1 MYYKYMNAFYWAVVT
16 TTTVGYGDI
25 VPVNKFEIGLAVMII
40 IVAVAYYSYVIGNL
54 SFLFASILGEENETA
69 RRKAQIKK
77 FLNVHDYPEEIIE
90 KITLKKE
97 EVEGIIDILPVN
109 LKVQMLLVLY
119 KEPILRINLLR
130 NKNPHFIID
139 YLPRLQ
145 PIIVKKGTK
154 IMSKDTFP
162 SDIFFVFKGSIK

>member
-1 MYYKYMNAFYWAVVT
+1 MNAFYWAVVT
-16 TTTVGYGDI
+16 TATVGYGDI
-25 VPVNKFEIGLAVMII
+25 VPENKFEIGLAVIII

-97 EVEGIIDILPVN
+97 EVEGIIDVLPAN

-119 KEPILRINLLR
+119 KEPILKIKLL
-130 NKNPHFIID
+130 
-139 YLPRLQ
+139 
-145 PIIVKKGTK
+145 K
-154 IMSKDTFP
+154 IK
-162 SDIFFVFKGSIK
+162 